1 MNSKNSIIAILVIFV
16 LLFGITGTSCSQL
29 KKVKS
34 KIAGTVYV
42 DGRPQAYGTVQA
54 YKDGTLVAQERCG
67 DSGHYTLPDL
77 DPGTYTL
84 VYLNARGAPIG
95 GDTVVEVRMG
105 RFETV
110 DLELTV
116 QGLPQ

>member
-1 MNSKNSIIAILVIFV
+1 MNLKNITVSFMLVLVI
-16 LLFGITGTSCSQL
+16 LLGMTGMSCNMAD
-29 KKVKS
+29 KVKA

-54 YKDGTLVAQERCG
+54 WKDGQMVAQERCTQ
-67 DSGHYTLPDL
+67 SGHYNIANL

-95 GDTVVEVRMG
+95 GDTIVEVRIG

-116 QGLPQ
+116 QGL

>member
-1 MNSKNSIIAILVIFV
+1 MNSKNSTLALTLILV
-16 LLFGITGTSCSQL
+16 LLFSMTGIACGGLS
-29 KKVKS
+29 KVKS
-34 KIAGTVYV
+34 KIAGTVYI

-54 YKDGTLVAQERCG
+54 WKDDTMVIQERCSQ
-67 DSGHYTLPDL
+67 SGHFNLAAL

-95 GDTVVEVRMG
+95 GDTIVHVRIG

-116 QGLPQ
+116 QGL

>member
-1 MNSKNSIIAILVIFV
+1 MNSTNRIIALLVMLALIFSV
-16 LLFGITGTSCSQL
+16 TASSCGQL
-29 KKVKS
+29 KKVKL
-34 KIAGTVYV
+34 KIAGTVFI

-54 YKDGTLVAQERCG
+54 WKDGALVGQIRATQ
-67 DSGHYTLPDL
+67 SGHYNLANL

-95 GDTVVEVRMG
+95 GETVVQVRMG

-116 QGLPQ
+116 QGLQ